1 MFQFIGYNF
10 LSDGDALNPSPS
22 GVVNINN
29 TKLSNA
35 IYDHFNITKNTSVS
49 ASTNVPTAWDYDT
62 ILDASFE
69 GNLNAGNVDFLIEQI
84 SAIKIKRRV
93 QGEFNWLTLNTVP
106 INSVDDLI
114 FTFNDNLNQHGVMYD
129 YAFVPIIE
137 GVEGN
142 YIINSILSQ
151 FNGVFIGDAKSIY
164 KFLYDVQYNNNARN
178 QQVGIFQ
185 VLGKQYPVL
194 VANGALSYE
203 SGSVTATILND
214 DFQETGVIDRVAIT
228 QQKDALKDFLT
239 DRKAKILKDLNI
251 FPQYNRSLSWRH
263 ECKIVLKCWKPLRAL
278 IPKQK
283 DETNLSVMV

>member
-49 ASTNVPTAWDYDT
+49 ASTNVPTSWDYDT